1 MKHRCYARRVEGMN
15 TPLDRYLGVTQQG
28 FLREEQGIALRNS
41 VPEAGL

>member
-1 MKHRCYARRVEGMN
+1 MS
-15 TPLDRYLGVTQQG
+15 TPLLGVTQQG